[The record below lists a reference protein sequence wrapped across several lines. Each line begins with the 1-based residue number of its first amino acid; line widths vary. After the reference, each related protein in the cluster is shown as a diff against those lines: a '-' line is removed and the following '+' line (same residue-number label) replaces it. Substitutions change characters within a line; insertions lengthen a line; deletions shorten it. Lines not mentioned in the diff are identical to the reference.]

1 MNKRKIMQSCLS
13 SISIAI
19 ILDLFQRDFSLSLKS
34 IIAIPLLVVNFV
46 YNYCMGIKDG
56 KEISK
61 SHNERMNELR
71 KQSFDKIVDMV
82 VEEKEKDKA
91 AE

>member
-1 MNKRKIMQSCLS
+1 MTGVQTCALPISG
-13 SISIAI
+13 ISIAI
-19 ILDLFQRDFSLSLKS
+19 ILDLFQRDFSLSLKA
-34 IIAIPLLVVNFV
+34 IITIFLLVVNCV

-71 KQSFDKIVDMV
+71 KQSFDKIIDMV
-82 VEEKEKDKA
+82 FKEKGK
-91 AE
+91 

>member
-1 MNKRKIMQSCLS
+1 MNKRKITQSCLS
-13 SISIAI
+13 GISIAI
-19 ILDLFQRDFSLSLKS
+19 ILDLFQRDFSLSLKA
-34 IIAIPLLVVNFV
+34 IITIFLLVVNCV

-71 KQSFDKIVDMV
+71 KQSFDKIIDMV
-82 VEEKEKDKA
+82 FKEKGK
-91 AE
+91 